1 MILTL
6 LQFAALAGVAVFLGQ
21 WRASVRRRNAATWD
35 SLVAR
40 LRVDWSARD
49 LTDHFLWKEGMDAT
63 PEETWTRIRG
73 AHGLWAMYQNARV
86 LLEMADFAA
95 RSGACSDLEL
105 IATLRS
111 DALQIRVCVLSALVQ
126 YGLSHASEGVRVNA
140 YRAACLYTGMA
151 ARMTR
156 LLQENAAV
164 VLPDFVAA
172 M

>member
-1 MILTL
+1 MLLTL
-6 LQFAALAGVAVFLGQ
+6 FQIAALASVAIFLGR
-21 WRASVRRRNAATWD
+21 WRMAARKRNEATWD

-40 LRVDWSARD
+40 LRADWSARD
-49 LTDHFLWKEGMDAT
+49 LSDHFLWQEDMDSN

-73 AHGLWAMYQNARV
+73 AHGLWAMYQNASV

-95 RSGACSDLEL
+95 RTGACKDMEL

-111 DALQIRVCVLSALVQ
+111 DALQIRVCTLMALAQ
-126 YGLSHASEGVRVNA
+126 YACTQASEGVRINA
-140 YRAACLYTGMA
+140 FRAATIYTGMA